1 MKIEIGIFGISIWPN
16 FNKFCSS
23 FIMAPIGKYLIK
35 NIFDIK
41 TEIGIFEISN
51 IPNFNKF

>member
-16 FNKFCSS
+16 FNKFWSS